1 MYGLAAIQQADGWAM
16 AGAGAGIVLCGLTVL
31 SFLISMI
38 PRITGAF
45 DKQAAP
51 QEESPPPAEHSKHI
65 VPEKLPADNNAAA
78 TIYMALVEDLGQ
90 AFTLVE
96 LHQKSRALGLPH
108 PHLSINRFRDAGLL
122 VSVGDDRFSWRP
134 ISE

>member
-1 MYGLAAIQQADGWAM
+1 MYGLDAIQQANGWAM

-45 DKQAAP
+45 EKKATP
-51 QEESPPPAEHSKHI
+51 QVETVPTPEQPKNI
-65 VPEKLPADNNAAA
+65 VPERLPDDNNAAA
-78 TIYMALVEDLGQ
+78 AIYMASTEDLGT

-96 LHQKSRALGLPH
+96 LHQKSKAVGLPH
-108 PHLSINRFRDAGLL
+108 PHLSINRFREAGLL
-122 VSVGDDRFSWRP
+122 VSVGEDRFSWQP
-134 ISE
+134 IAD